1 MSKLKSL
8 IHHIRINYLERIR
21 HDFRLLIKPSS
32 GPQVNFLVCG
42 TQKGGTTTLDAYLRN
57 HPEVCMATH
66 KEVHFFD
73 REKYFLYQKPDY
85 SHYAAYFKPDPGQK
99 ILGETTPVYMY
110 WYSAPR
116 RIWEYNAEMKLIML
130 LRNPIERAYSH
141 WNMQRERG
149 FDPLPFL
156 DAIQEEENRLRESL
170 PLQNRR
176 HSYLDRGFYTEQIK
190 RFQAFFPNEQMLIL
204 KSKSLR
210 EEPQLVLTKVCQFIG
225 VSQME
230 NVEIL
235 DHHAGLYV
243 SAISPKE
250 HEHLKNTY
258 ELEIKNIEKITG
270 WNCQD
275 WLERN

>member
-1 MSKLKSL
+1 
-8 IHHIRINYLERIR
+8 
-21 HDFRLLIKPSS
+21 
-32 GPQVNFLVCG
+32 
-42 TQKGGTTTLDAYLRN
+42 
-57 HPEVCMATH
+57 
-66 KEVHFFD
+66 
-73 REKYFLYQKPDY
+73 
-85 SHYAAYFKPDPGQK
+85 
-99 ILGETTPVYMY
+99 
-110 WYSAPR
+110 
-116 RIWEYNAEMKLIML
+116 MKLIIL

-156 DAIQEEENRLRESL
+156 DAIREEENRLRESL